1 MGVMGVVA
9 DNMKLGLYTVF
20 FSGDESILAYTK
32 GKSIY
37 LNERIGEEIEVVNKH
52 EVLHHYENSECFKKI
67 KFQFLNSLS
76 EDEIGQLRNEYMLKY
91 YGLYSKE
98 EVEKGIIDT
107 EIAID
112 LIIGNSS
119 IKFDPDDIVNNA
131 YDKIISSSRI
141 NKIDKRYN
149 SLKR

>member
-1 MGVMGVVA
+1 M
-9 DNMKLGLYTVF
+9 
-20 FSGDESILAYTK
+20 
-32 GKSIY
+32 
-37 LNERIGEEIEVVNKH
+37 
-52 EVLHHYENSECFKKI
+52 
-67 KFQFLNSLS
+67 NSLS

-119 IKFDPDDIVNNA
+119 IKFDPDDIFNNA

>member
-52 EVLHHYENSECFKKI
+52 EVLHHYENS
-67 KFQFLNSLS
+67 
-76 EDEIGQLRNEYMLKY
+76 
-91 YGLYSKE
+91 
-98 EVEKGIIDT
+98 
-107 EIAID
+107 
-112 LIIGNSS
+112 
-119 IKFDPDDIVNNA
+119 
-131 YDKIISSSRI
+131 
-141 NKIDKRYN
+141 
-149 SLKR
+149 